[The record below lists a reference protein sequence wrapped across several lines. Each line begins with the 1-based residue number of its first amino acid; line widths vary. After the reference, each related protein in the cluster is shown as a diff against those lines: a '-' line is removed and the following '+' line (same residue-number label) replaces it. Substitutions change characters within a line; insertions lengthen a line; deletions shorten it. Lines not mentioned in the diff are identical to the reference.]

1 MDTRYPLLDMN
12 PIQAYEQYMVPGIMV
27 PGVQLMLRYAQP
39 QSGERVL
46 DVACGTGIVA
56 RTVAPLIGAA
66 GQVTAVDINP
76 AMLAV
81 AKTTPPP
88 EGANIEWREGSA
100 LSLPL
105 SDTAYDM
112 VLCHQGLQFFP
123 DKVAA
128 LREMR
133 RVLVKGGRGVV
144 NVQQSLAQNPIYLTF
159 NNVLITR
166 MKMPALAAPFS
177 FGEAGPLREAL
188 TEAGFREVEVIPVS
202 HYITFPSI
210 DIYIQASIIGS
221 AAVIQELAHLDA
233 DAKTHLADQ
242 IMLDMTPVLQPYLT
256 NGVLMMPL
264 EALVARG
271 IA

>member
-56 RTVAPLIGAA
+56 RTVAPLVGAA

-81 AKTTPPP
+81 AKTTPLPQ
-88 EGANIEWREGSA
+88 GVSIEWREGSA

-159 NNVLITR
+159 NNVLITHIER
-166 MKMPALAAPFS
+166 
-177 FGEAGPLREAL
+177 
-188 TEAGFREVEVIPVS
+188 
-202 HYITFPSI
+202 
-210 DIYIQASIIGS
+210 II
-221 AAVIQELAHLDA
+221 V
-233 DAKTHLADQ
+233 
-242 IMLDMTPVLQPYLT
+242 
-256 NGVLMMPL
+256 
-264 EALVARG
+264 
-271 IA
+271 